1 MQWPKPT
8 AIKKKHKYSAKK
20 TERDGRT
27 FDSKAEASLYDIL
40 WLREKA
46 GEITELKCQVQIH
59 LTRAKV
65 IYKPDFSFIEND
77 TLIYAEF
84 KGCPTPSWNI
94 KKRLWKVYGPG
105 PLRIYGGKAGYV
117 RFTEEIIPKG

>member
-1 MQWPKPT
+1 MSYN
-8 AIKKKHKYSAKK
+8 KYHAKK
-20 TERDGRT
+20 AHRAGRS
-27 FDSKAEASLYDIL
+27 FDSKAEASLYDML

-59 LTRAKV
+59 LTRARI

-77 TLIYAEF
+77 KLIYAEF
-84 KGCPTPSWNI
+84 KGFSTAIWAL
-94 KKRLWKVYGPG
+94 KKRLYKVYGPG